1 MKKLLSVIAVIAML
15 LMILG
20 AGCMGPYGPGPGPGP
35 RHSNDPG
42 LFGPDPSGP
51 PPPPPPR

>member
-1 MKKLLSVIAVIAML
+1 MKKLLSVIAVFALL
-15 LMILG
+15 LMVLG
-20 AGCMGPYGPGPGPGP
+20 AGCMCPYGPGSGP

-42 LFGPDPSGP
+42 LFGPNPSD